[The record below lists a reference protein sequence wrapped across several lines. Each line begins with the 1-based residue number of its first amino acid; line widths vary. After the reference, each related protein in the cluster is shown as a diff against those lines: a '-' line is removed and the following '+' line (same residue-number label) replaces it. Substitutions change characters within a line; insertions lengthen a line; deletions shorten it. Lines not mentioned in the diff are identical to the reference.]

1 MEIEKLPER
10 KERLESDISFLISQ
24 FQTETKGL
32 LVVTNIRLV
41 DVAGGV
47 KVKLEYV
54 DNGVR

>member
-41 DVAGGV
+41 DMAGGV

-54 DNGVR
+54 DKA